1 MKEQVDTLI
10 KAWYVVTMNET
21 RDIIRNGAVAVKNG
35 LIVEV
40 GKLAD
45 LERKFEAKETLG
57 SDRFVLTPGMI
68 NTHIHITG
76 EPLTRGYVPDD
87 TPFEENVFEWLCP
100 LYSVHTAEE
109 ERLSAKLA
117 SVEMLKSGTTTF
129 LEAGTIR
136 FLDDVFETLEEVGIR
151 GRLGRWIWD
160 LPPEPDVYKQNTDE
174 SINLLQYQLEKY
186 KDVAQGRLGAWS
198 TLVGHTTCSDPLW
211 KAARELA
218 TEHDTGMSFHMSPAK
233 LDPDFF
239 ISEFGHRPMIH
250 LDELGILKDDV
261 VMTHCVQVDDKEI
274 SVMANSGVHVSHCP
288 TTALKVSYG
297 ITQVGK
303 IPEMKMAGINVAIGT
318 DGNNASNYSD
328 LMRATYLVAGLFKD
342 SRQDPQMF
350 PAEIAYEMATL
361 GGAKAMQL
369 ENEVGSLEIGKKADL
384 VLHDTDRPEW
394 RPLLNVMNQLVWSAD
409 GRGVHTVLVDGVK
422 VVEEGRVTAFDEE
435 KFYADCQNAGEAV
448 VQRSGLPDKS
458 KYPIFPIKLLLK
470 DKYESDKKIKNI
482 KSPILIMHGEV
493 DKIVPFW
500 MGKKMF
506 DLANEPKYSYFS
518 KYDDHMMEFNK
529 DLVNSIS
536 LFIKSLN

>member
-21 RDIIRNGAVAVKNG
+21 RDIIRGGAVAVKNG

-57 SDRFVLTPGMI
+57 GDRFVLTPGLI

-100 LYSVHTAEE
+100 LYSVYTAEE

-136 FLDDVFETLEEVGIR
+136 FLDDVFEALEEVGIR

-274 SVMANSGVHVSHCP
+274 SVMASSGVHVSHCP

-458 KYPIFPIKLLLK
+458 KYPVL
-470 DKYESDKKIKNI
+470 
-482 KSPILIMHGEV
+482 
-493 DKIVPFW
+493 
-500 MGKKMF
+500 
-506 DLANEPKYSYFS
+506 
-518 KYDDHMMEFNK
+518 
-529 DLVNSIS
+529 
-536 LFIKSLN
+536 